1 MHISDFHSKLVT
13 GNEQNVL
20 LGALQKLS
28 RLESLSLLSGEDNE
42 PMNDWIVWA
51 DTPPGVTNALANA

>member
-1 MHISDFHSKLVT
+1 MHISDFHTKFVS

-28 RLESLSLLSGEDNE
+28 RLESLSFLTGEDNE
-42 PMNDWIVWA
+42 PMSDWVIWA
-51 DTPPGVTNALANA
+51 DGTTGMTNAVANV

>member
-1 MHISDFHSKLVT
+1 MHISDFHTKFVS

-28 RLESLSLLSGEDNE
+28 RLESLSFLGEGDE
-42 PMNDWIVWA
+42 PMNDWVLWS
-51 DTPPGVTNALANA
+51 DTPPGVTNAMANA

>member
-1 MHISDFHSKLVT
+1 MHISDFHTKFVT

-28 RLESLSLLSGEDNE
+28 RLESLSFLSGEDNE
-42 PMNDWIVWA
+42 PMNDWVLWS
-51 DTPPGVTNALANA
+51 DTPPGVTNAMAVA

>member
-1 MHISDFHSKLVT
+1 MHISDFHTKFVT

-28 RLESLSLLSGEDNE
+28 RLESLSFLSGEDNE
-42 PMNDWIVWA
+42 PMGEWIVWM
-51 DTPPGVTNALANA
+51 DSPPTLTNA

>member
-1 MHISDFHSKLVT
+1 MHISDFHTKFVS

-28 RLESLSLLSGEDNE
+28 RLESLSFLTGEDNE
-42 PMNDWIVWA
+42 PMNDWVLWS
-51 DTPPGVTNALANA
+51 DTAPGVANA